1 MADLVSTPVRVA
13 APATSANLGPGFD
26 SFALAL
32 ELRDIVEAEVG
43 TGGIKVDVTGEGTAD
58 LPRDETHLV
67 VRATRA
73 ALDSV
78 GVPQPGLRLRCRN
91 AIPQGR
97 GLGSSAAAI
106 VSGIRL
112 ADALLGGGAFSED
125 AALAL
130 ATALEGHPD
139 NVAACLLGSF
149 TLARVEPAGPRAVR
163 LEVHPDVGVSVFIP
177 PFELSTALARG
188 LLPPEVSHRDASAN
202 AGRAALLVAALTAR
216 PDLLHAATADAL
228 HQDFRRPA
236 MPETLALVDALRAAG
251 EAAVVSGAG
260 PTVLV
265 LTTSR
270 DASGLRRWTPAEWA
284 YSTLAV
290 APEGAAT
297 G

>member
-1 MADLVSTPVRVA
+1 MADLVSTSVRVA

-32 ELRDIVEAEVG
+32 ELRDVVEAQVG
-43 TGGIKVDVTGEGTAD
+43 TGGIQVDVTGEGAAE
-58 LPRDETHLV
+58 LARDETHLV
-67 VRATRA
+67 ARATRA

-78 GVPQPGLRLRCRN
+78 GVRQPGLRLRCRN
-91 AIPQGR
+91 VIPQGR

-112 ADALLGGGAFSED
+112 ADALLGGGAFSDDE
-125 AALAL
+125 ALAL

-149 TLARVEPAGPRAVR
+149 TVARVEPEGPRAVR
-163 LEVHPDVGVSVFIP
+163 LGVHPDIGASLFIP

-188 LLPPEVSHRDASAN
+188 LLPPEVSHRAASAN

-216 PDLLHAATADAL
+216 PDLLYAATADAL

-236 MPETLALVDALRAAG
+236 MPDTLALVDALRAAG

-265 LTTSR
+265 LTTTA
-270 DASGLRRWTPAEWA
+270 DALALRRWTPAQWA
-284 YSTLAV
+284 YSSIAV
-290 APEGAAT
+290 APEGAVT

>member
-1 MADLVSTPVRVA
+1 
-13 APATSANLGPGFD
+13 
-26 SFALAL
+26 
-32 ELRDIVEAEVG
+32 
-43 TGGIKVDVTGEGTAD
+43 
-58 LPRDETHLV
+58 
-67 VRATRA
+67 
-73 ALDSV
+73 
-78 GVPQPGLRLRCRN
+78 
-91 AIPQGR
+91 
-97 GLGSSAAAI
+97 

-112 ADALLGGGAFSED
+112 ADALLGGGAFSDDE
-125 AALAL
+125 ALAL

-149 TLARVEPAGPRAVR
+149 TLARVEPEGPRAVR
-163 LEVHPDVGVSVFIP
+163 LEVHPDIGASLFIP

-188 LLPPEVSHRDASAN
+188 LLPPGVSHRAASGN

-236 MPETLALVDALRAAG
+236 MPATLALVDALRAAG

-270 DASGLRRWTPAEWA
+270 DPSGLRRWTPAEWE
-284 YSTLAV
+284 YSTIAV
-290 APEGAAT
+290 APEGAVT

>member
-1 MADLVSTPVRVA
+1 MTDLVSTTVRVA

-32 ELRDIVEAEVG
+32 ELRDVVEAQVG
-43 TGGIKVDVTGEGTAD
+43 TGGIQVDVTGEGSAD

-67 VRATRA
+67 ARATRA

-112 ADALLGGGAFSED
+112 ADALLGGGAFSAD
-125 AALAL
+125 RALAL
-130 ATALEGHPD
+130 ASEFEGHPD

-149 TLARVEPAGPRAVR
+149 TLARVDPEGPRAVR
-163 LEVHPDVGVSVFIP
+163 LEVHPDIGAALFIP

-188 LLPPEVSHRDASAN
+188 LLPPEVSHRVASAN
-202 AGRAALLVAALTAR
+202 AARAALLVAALTAR

-270 DASGLRRWTPAEWA
+270 DPAGLRPWTPADWA
-284 YSTLAV
+284 HSTIAV
-290 APEGAAT
+290 SPEGTIT

>member
-1 MADLVSTPVRVA
+1 MADLVSTSVRVA

-32 ELRDIVEAEVG
+32 ELRDVVEAEVG
-43 TGGIKVDVTGEGTAD
+43 TGGIQVDVTGEGATE

-67 VRATRA
+67 ARATRA

-78 GVPQPGLRLRCRN
+78 GVRQPGLRLRCRN

-112 ADALLGGGAFSED
+112 ADALLGGGAFSDDE
-125 AALAL
+125 ALAL

-149 TLARVEPAGPRAVR
+149 TLARVEPGGPRAVR
-163 LEVHPDVGVSVFIP
+163 LEVHPDIGASLFIP

-188 LLPPEVSHRDASAN
+188 LLPPEVSHRAASAN

-216 PDLLHAATADAL
+216 PDLLYAATADAL

-236 MPETLALVDALRAAG
+236 MPETLALVDALRAGG

-270 DASGLRRWTPAEWA
+270 DALALRRWTPGEWA
-284 YSTLAV
+284 YSTIAV
-290 APEGAAT
+290 APEGAVT

>member
-1 MADLVSTPVRVA
+1 MADLLSTSVRVA

-26 SFALAL
+26 TFALAL
-32 ELRDIVEAEVG
+32 ELRDVVEAQVA
-43 TGGIKVDVTGEGTAD
+43 TGGLQLEVAGEGSAD

-67 VRATRA
+67 ATATRA

-78 GVPQPGLRLRCRN
+78 GARQPGLRLRCRN
-91 AIPQGR
+91 VIPQGR

-106 VSGIRL
+106 VTGIRL
-112 ADALLGGGAFSED
+112 ADALLGGGAFSD
-125 AALAL
+125 DGALAL

-149 TLARVEPAGPRAVR
+149 TLARIEPEGPRAVR
-163 LEVHPDVGVSVFIP
+163 LEVHPDIHAALFIP

-188 LLPPEVSHRDASAN
+188 LLPPEVSHGAASAN
-202 AGRAALLVAALTAR
+202 AARAALLVAALTAR
-216 PDLLHAATADAL
+216 PDLLHAATGDAL

-236 MPETLALVDALRAAG
+236 MPGTLALVDALRSAG
-251 EAAVVSGAG
+251 EAACVSGAG
-260 PTVLV
+260 PTVLA

-270 DASGLRRWTPAEWA
+270 DSAHLRGWAPVDWA
-284 YSTLAV
+284 YATIDV
-290 APEGAAT
+290 AAEGAVT

>member
-1 MADLVSTPVRVA
+1 MADLVSTSVRVA

-32 ELRDIVEAEVG
+32 ELRDVVEAQVG
-43 TGGIKVDVTGEGTAD
+43 PGGIQVDVSGEGSAD

-67 VRATRA
+67 AKATRA

-78 GVPQPGLRLRCRN
+78 GAPQPGLRLRCRN

-112 ADALLGGGAFSED
+112 ADALLGGGAFSD
-125 AALAL
+125 DGALAL

-149 TLARVEPAGPRAVR
+149 TLARIEPEGPRAIR
-163 LEVHPDVGVSVFIP
+163 LAVHSDIRASLFIS

-188 LLPPEVSHRDASAN
+188 LLPPEVSHGAASAN

-216 PDLLHAATADAL
+216 PELLHAATVDAL

-236 MPETLALVDALRAAG
+236 MPQTLALVDALRAAG

-270 DASGLRRWTPAEWA
+270 DRAGLRRWTPAGWA
-284 YSTLAV
+284 HSTIAV
-290 APEGAAT
+290 APAGAVT